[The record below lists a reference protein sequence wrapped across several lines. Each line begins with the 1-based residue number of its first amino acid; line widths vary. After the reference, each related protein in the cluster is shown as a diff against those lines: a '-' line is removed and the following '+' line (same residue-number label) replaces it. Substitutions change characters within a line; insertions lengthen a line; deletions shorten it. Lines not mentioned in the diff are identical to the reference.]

1 MHMRNLDWLAYAGL
15 AVLLAACGQ
24 DGKQA
29 GPAGDTGEKAAG
41 DGEKVVNIYNWS
53 DYIDE
58 DTIPNFEKE
67 TGIKVRYDV
76 FDSNEVVEAKLLAG
90 NSGYDVVVPSA
101 SFLERQIKAGVF
113 QPIDK
118 SKLKNYGNLDE
129 DILERV
135 AKHDPGNEHAV
146 PYMWGT
152 TGFGYNVAQ
161 IEKAMPDAP
170 TDSLKMLMDP
180 DTVKHFQSCGVTFLD
195 DPAEVFAMTRNYLGL
210 DPNSDDEGDLKKAE
224 EHLMKIRPYIRY
236 FHSSRQIDDLANGEI
251 CLAMGYSGDM
261 FIARDRAAEA
271 DNGVEIEYVIP
282 EEGTIIWF
290 DMMAI
295 PADAPHPN
303 NAYAFIDYI
312 LRPETAAA
320 ISNYVFYA
328 NPNKA
333 SLDLVDDE
341 VKNDPAIYPTDEV
354 KERLFPDLADPP
366 AYTRLENRAWTRV
379 KTGQ

>member
-1 MHMRNLDWLAYAGL
+1 M
-15 AVLLAACGQ
+15 AVLLASCDR
-24 DGKQA
+24 DGDQA
-29 GPAGDTGEKAAG
+29 GTAGGAE
-41 DGEKVVNIYNWS
+41 EPVVNIYNWS

-58 DTIPNFEKE
+58 ETIPGFENE

-90 NSGYDVVVPSA
+90 NSGYDIVVPSA

-113 QPIDK
+113 RPIDK
-118 SKLKNYGNLDE
+118 DGLENYGNLDE
-129 DILERV
+129 DILQRV
-135 AKHDPGNEHAV
+135 ALHDPANAHAV

-152 TGFGYNVAQ
+152 TGIGYNVEQVA
-161 IEKAMPDAP
+161 KAMPDAP
-170 TDSLKMLMDP
+170 TGSWKMMLDP
-180 DTVKHFQSCGVTFLD
+180 DTVKTFQSCGVTVLD
-195 DPAEVFAMTRNYLGL
+195 DPAEVFAITRHYLEL
-210 DPNSDDEGDLKKAE
+210 DPNSDDEGDLQKAE
-224 EHLMKIRPYIRY
+224 EHLMKIRPFVRY

-251 CLAMGYSGDM
+251 CMAMGYSGDM

-271 DNGVEIEYVIP
+271 ENALEIEYVIP

-303 NAYAFIDYI
+303 NAHAFIDYI

-328 NPNKA
+328 NPNAA
-333 SLDLVDDE
+333 SLEFVDDE
-341 VKNDPAIYPTDEV
+341 VKNDPAIYPTEEV
-354 KERLFPDLADPP
+354 KSRLFPDLADSPE
-366 AYTRLENRAWTRV
+366 YTRLENRAWTRV

>member
-1 MHMRNLDWLAYAGL
+1 MHKKIVHPVTCLAM
-15 AVLLAACGQ
+15 AVLLASCDR
-24 DGKQA
+24 DGDQA
-29 GPAGDTGEKAAG
+29 GTAGGAE
-41 DGEKVVNIYNWS
+41 EPVVNIYNWS

-58 DTIPNFEKE
+58 ETIPGFENE

-90 NSGYDVVVPSA
+90 NSGYDIVVPSA

-113 QPIDK
+113 RPIDK
-118 SKLKNYGNLDE
+118 DGLENYGNLDE
-129 DILERV
+129 DILQRV
-135 AKHDPGNEHAV
+135 ALHDPANAHAV

-152 TGFGYNVAQ
+152 TGIGYNVEQVA
-161 IEKAMPDAP
+161 KAMPDAP
-170 TDSLKMLMDP
+170 TGSWKMMLDP
-180 DTVKHFQSCGVTFLD
+180 DTVKTFQSCGVTVLD
-195 DPAEVFAMTRNYLGL
+195 DPAEVFAITRHYLGL
-210 DPNSDDEGDLKKAE
+210 DPNSDDEGDLQKAE
-224 EHLMKIRPYIRY
+224 EHLMKIRPFVRY

-251 CLAMGYSGDM
+251 CMAMGYSGDM

-271 DNGVEIEYVIP
+271 ENALEIEYVIP

-303 NAYAFIDYI
+303 NAHAFIDYI

-328 NPNKA
+328 NPNAA
-333 SLDLVDDE
+333 SLEFVDDE
-341 VKNDPAIYPTDEV
+341 VKNDPAIYPTEEV
-354 KERLFPDLADPP
+354 KSRLFPDLADSPE
-366 AYTRLENRAWTRV
+366 YTRLENRAWTRV